1 MYKKSLTNRLKTY
14 WKNAVDVANEC
25 SSKIIKENLLPKLDR
40 LLDFTSCRHEIV
52 LCDSP
57 EIKCTGCKFKSHVVN
72 CNCKTKIPPLELN
85 CLYFQRM
92 KCSEKSQLQIDS
104 MDKVEN
110 KRQQKRE
117 AIKRLQG

>member
-1 MYKKSLTNRLKTY
+1 M
-14 WKNAVDVANEC
+14 DIANEC

-52 LCDSP
+52 LRDSP
-57 EIKCTGCKFKSHVVN
+57 EIKCTGCKFKSIV

-104 MDKVEN
+104 MDRVEN

-117 AIKRLQG
+117 AKMRLQG